1 MTPQEFEAKNIGNFD
16 SYHELMEA
24 YTKLKLIEQA
34 ETMYTSEEVKEI
46 LIRFKSDVITNHQ
59 AQITN
64 LNPYQ
69 WFKQFEKEGVL
80 HVRLGLFTED
90 QMHLFAGYCMA
101 AKMMNP
107 VKDCADIM
115 DEFKA
120 EFNIHQNV

>member
-1 MTPQEFEAKNIGNFD
+1 MSPQEFEAKNIGNFD

-24 YTKLKLIEQA
+24 YTKLKLREQA
-34 ETMYTSEEVKEI
+34 ESMYTSEEVKEI

-80 HVRLGLFTED
+80 YVRLGLFTED
-90 QMHLFAGYCMA
+90 QMYLFAGYCMG
-101 AKMMNP
+101 KRMQDP
-107 VKDCADIM
+107 TRDVTEIM
-115 DEFKA
+115 EEWKEDFK
-120 EFNIHQNV
+120 ISQNV